1 MNYVHRKMPK
11 YVLSL
16 GVYWTWLYMIYN
28 WKKKKGGGGV
38 KYKRPFLFLILKV
51 EHVLTQHRAFSMQLT
66 TEICGPNSPR

>member
-28 WKKKKGGGGV
+28 WKKKKRCGGV
-38 KYKRPFLFLILKV
+38 
-51 EHVLTQHRAFSMQLT
+51 
-66 TEICGPNSPR
+66 